1 MSILNSENHWSG
13 NKLTLDELAQIEA
26 NAERSKTPE
35 AETILR
41 LAAALREAMQVSE
54 GAFAC
59 VESKT
64 STNAQS
70 RTLLA
75 RLGSRPSEEK
85 NSDSYSTIT
94 ASV

>member
-1 MSILNSENHWSG
+1 MSFFSNENHWSG

-59 VESKT
+59 MTGV
-64 STNAQS
+64 
-70 RTLLA
+70 
-75 RLGSRPSEEK
+75 K
-85 NSDSYSTIT
+85 NID
-94 ASV
+94 

>member
-1 MSILNSENHWSG
+1 MSILNRENYWSG

-54 GAFAC
+54 AAFAC
-59 VESKT
+59 MAGVK
-64 STNAQS
+64 
-70 RTLLA
+70 
-75 RLGSRPSEEK
+75 K
-85 NSDSYSTIT
+85 ID
-94 ASV
+94 